1 MKRVDSSEMGKRG
14 GLARARALSPERRRE
29 IAIKASNEA
38 KKLRSKKQKRLHEL
52 LEAIYEH
59 LGKGWKI
66 YPNTPLIHKG
76 EETILQ
82 RTAELLRDF
91 VNKK

>member
-1 MKRVDSSEMGKRG
+1 MGKRG
-14 GLARARALSPERRRE
+14 GHARAKVLSAERRRE
-29 IAIKASNEA
+29 IAVTAATAARKSRG
-38 KKLRSKKQKRLHEL
+38 KKRKKVHEL

-66 YPNTPLIHKG
+66 YPNTPLGGKG
-76 EETILQ
+76 PETILQ

-91 VNKK
+91 ANKK